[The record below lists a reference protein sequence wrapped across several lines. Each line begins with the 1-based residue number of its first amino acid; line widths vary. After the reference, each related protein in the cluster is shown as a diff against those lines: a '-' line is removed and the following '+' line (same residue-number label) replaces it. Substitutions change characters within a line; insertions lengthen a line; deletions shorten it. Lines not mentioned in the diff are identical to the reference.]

1 MLLNYKKYSDAG
13 EPLVV
18 LHGLFGNHSNWG
30 VHCKKFAETY
40 SVYGVD
46 LRNHGDSPHADE
58 LNYQVMAEDIRELLQ
73 KLEIG
78 HCYMIGH
85 SMGGKVA
92 MQLALT
98 CPNLI
103 RKLIVVD
110 IAPVAY
116 DNKADGHAKILQGM
130 AAMNLAQIGNRKEAE
145 IRLQQY
151 VEDDAT
157 RKFILTNLVRSE
169 NAGYRWRL
177 NLASIE
183 KNYDRLREKLVGDEP
198 YMQLVLFVKGDLSN
212 YIHRKHEKEILRLF
226 PRARIKIV
234 MEAGHWVHSER
245 PLVFQK
251 IALDFLQRATGND
264 NT

>member
-1 MLLNYKKYSDAG
+1 MQLNFKKYSDAG
-13 EPLVV
+13 EPLLV

-30 VHCKKFAETY
+30 AHCRKFAEVY

-46 LRNHGDSPHADE
+46 LRNHGDSPHVDE
-58 LNYQVMAEDIRELLQ
+58 LNYQVMADDIRELLQ
-73 KLEIG
+73 QLAIE
-78 HCYMIGH
+78 HCYLIGH

-98 CPNLI
+98 WPKLI
-103 RKLIVVD
+103 RKLIIVD

-145 IRLQQY
+145 IQLQEF
-151 VEDDAT
+151 VTDDAT
-157 RKFILTNLVRSE
+157 RKFILTNLVRSD

-177 NLASIE
+177 NLESIQ
-183 KNYDRLREKLVGDEP
+183 KNYDKLREKPVGEKP
-198 YMQLVLFVKGDLSN
+198 YTQPVLFVKGALSN
-212 YIHRKHEKEILRLF
+212 YIHLKHEKEILRLF
-226 PRARIKIV
+226 PAARVKIV

-251 IALDFLQRATGND
+251 IALDFLQRATGHD